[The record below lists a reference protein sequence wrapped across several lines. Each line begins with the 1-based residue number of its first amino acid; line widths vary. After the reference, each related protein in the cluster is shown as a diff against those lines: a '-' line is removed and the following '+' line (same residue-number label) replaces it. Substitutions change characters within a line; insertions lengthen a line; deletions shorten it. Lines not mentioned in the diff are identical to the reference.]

1 MGRVLLV
8 DHDWFA
14 REPLALF
21 AQSWSHEVEQANDAA
36 EALEKLTSFRP
47 HVMVTNRGLPGPDG
61 EELVRMVRQLGDTR
75 TFIICLT
82 GYTDEPTLQ
91 RVRDAG
97 CDLVLTKPV
106 DTDLL
111 QRGIAEGCARG
122 GA

>member
-21 AQSWSHEVEQANDAA
+21 AQSWSHEVEQANDAV

-61 EELVRMVRQLGDTR
+61 EETFVLARSADRREPRTLG
-75 TFIICLT
+75 
-82 GYTDEPTLQ
+82 GTDRR
-91 RVRDAG
+91 RVRLAG
-97 CDLVLTKPV
+97 
-106 DTDLL
+106 
-111 QRGIAEGCARG
+111 RWG
-122 GA
+122 

>member
-61 EELVRMVRQLGDTR
+61 EPSVRQSHGAPHGPAVDVRLRSVPWPTC
-75 TFIICLT
+75 TPST
-82 GYTDEPTLQ
+82 GG
-91 RVRDAG
+91 R
-97 CDLVLTKPV
+97 
-106 DTDLL
+106 
-111 QRGIAEGCARG
+111 
-122 GA
+122 